1 MHTEENKYIIAKT
14 REYFHTDRTKSYM
27 TVVIPT
33 IEEQLSTKTSYEYNV
48 VKFEEM
54 FMPSKLLL

>member
-1 MHTEENKYIIAKT
+1 
-14 REYFHTDRTKSYM
+14 M